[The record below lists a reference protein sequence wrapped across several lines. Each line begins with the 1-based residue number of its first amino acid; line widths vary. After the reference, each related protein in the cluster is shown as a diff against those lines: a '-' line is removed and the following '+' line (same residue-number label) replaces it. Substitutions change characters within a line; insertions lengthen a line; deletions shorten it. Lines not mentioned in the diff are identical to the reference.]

1 MTNEELVKKYQLGDR
16 AALNQIIEKNEGI
29 VRVIA
34 RKYQGY
40 CISALDIDDLM
51 QEGYLGLIKAAK
63 RYKCDH
69 AQRAMFSTY
78 AFMIVGQV
86 INDYVNT
93 SKKRKEDISIFT
105 PIGDDL
111 EIGDTLQDDEDY
123 ICEVERSIYYQE
135 LRDEMHKAIS
145 ENLTVA
151 QREVI
156 EMKYGI
162 QIERMSVA
170 QICDLM
176 QIKECQ
182 VDALELSALHRLRI
196 SKWGRMKW
204 LEMKKERG
212 MKY

>member
-1 MTNEELVKKYQLGDR
+1 MTNEALVKMYQEGNKE
-16 AALNQIIEKNEGI
+16 ALNQIIEKNEGI

-40 CISALDIDDLM
+40 CVSTIDIDDLV

-69 AQRAMFSTY
+69 AQKAMFSTY

-93 SKKRKEDISIFT
+93 KKRKKEDISIFS

-111 EIGDTLQDDEDY
+111 EIGDTLQAEEDY
-123 ICEVERSIYYQE
+123 ICEVERSIYYQDLKNE
-135 LRDEMHKAIS
+135 IQKAMN

-151 QREVI
+151 QREVV
-156 EMKYGI
+156 ELKYGI

-182 VDALELSALHRLRI
+182 VDALELSALHRLRT

-204 LEMKKERG
+204 LEITKERG
-212 MKY
+212 RTY